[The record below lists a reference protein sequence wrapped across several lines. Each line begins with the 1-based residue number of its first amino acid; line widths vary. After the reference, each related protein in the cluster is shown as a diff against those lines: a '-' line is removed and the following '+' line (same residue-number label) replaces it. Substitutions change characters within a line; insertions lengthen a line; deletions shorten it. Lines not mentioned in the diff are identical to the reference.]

1 MMDRKRILLMSEA
14 LDFHGRA
21 VLWGLRQLNQSVD
34 WWDRTLTPVRDEVTV
49 TLTSYGH
56 SSLAIDGT
64 SLTLDEGAY
73 KSIWNRRGQQPTVD
87 PELCDSDRTL
97 AGHEA
102 KFLLEGVVACI
113 EDRNRS
119 ALAVNSI
126 RTKTVSN
133 SKLHQ
138 LSTAARA
145 GFTIPNTIFSNSPK
159 EIRDFTAAA
168 VQGVIV
174 KMHIPY
180 SWRDASGNVH
190 ISGTMAISDD
200 DLKYDRSLKSAP
212 MIYQHKLKSHSEL
225 RVVVFG
231 RTALAISQSRPLN
244 SKGFVDLRWEDEI
257 VATEYDVP
265 PVLKDMCLRFM
276 AAVGINYAAFDIL
289 VDEDGSYTFL
299 EANEAGQFLFLE
311 EQVPSLP
318 VLDAFCQYLA
328 SGSPDFE
335 YCAGSGLTLAQY
347 MATDDATDCREL
359 IARHWR
365 ESDKFSPFELVD

>member
-1 MMDRKRILLMSEA
+1 MSEA

-49 TLTSYGH
+49 TLTSCGD
-56 SSLAIDGT
+56 SSLAVDGT

-87 PELCDSDRTL
+87 PELCDSDKTL
-97 AGHEA
+97 ARHEA

-113 EDRNRS
+113 EDRNRG
-119 ALAVNSI
+119 AMAVNSV
-126 RTKTVSN
+126 RTKTIAN

-138 LSTAARA
+138 LVTAARA
-145 GFTIPNTIFSNSPK
+145 GFTIPETIFSNSPK
-159 EIRDFTAAA
+159 KIRGFAATAG
-168 VQGVIV
+168 QGVIV

-190 ISGTMAISDD
+190 ISGTMPISDE
-200 DLKYDRSLKSAP
+200 DLKSDRSLKSAP
-212 MIYQHKLKSHSEL
+212 MIFQHKLKSHSEL

-231 RTALAISQSRPLN
+231 RTALAISQSRPVN
-244 SKGFVDLRWEDEI
+244 SKGFVDLRWEEEV

-265 PVLKDMCLRFM
+265 PILKGMCLRFM

-289 VDEDGSYTFL
+289 VDEDGGYTFL

-318 VLDAFCQYLA
+318 MLDAFCQYLA

-335 YCAGSGLTLAQY
+335 YRAGSGLTLAQY

-365 ESDKFSPFELVD
+365 ESDKFSPFELAE